1 MLTKDTLLALL
12 DQKGFESQTIEHEAA
27 FTVEQA
33 QSLRGQLAG
42 GHTKN
47 LFLKDK
53 KGQYFMVSAAEDADI
68 DLKTI
73 HKRIGGRGRV
83 SFGQADK
90 MEAYLGVTPGS
101 VTLLA
106 ALNDHDGQVRIILDK
121 TLADEVLI
129 NVHPLIN
136 TATTQMKTADL
147 LALLAE
153 YNHMP
158 EIIDLNAEIDAD
170 A

>member
-106 ALNDHDGQVRIILDK
+106 ALNDHEGQVRIILDK
-121 TLADEVLI
+121 TLADEALI

-158 EIIDLNAEIDAD
+158 EIIDLNAEIDTD

>member
-1 MLTKDTLLALL
+1 MFTKDTVLALL
-12 DQKGFESQTIEHEAA
+12 NEKGFESQTIEHEAA
-27 FTVEQA
+27 FTVDQA

-53 KGQYFMVSAAEDADI
+53 KGQYFMVSALEDADI
-68 DLKTI
+68 NLKTI
-73 HKRIGGRGRV
+73 HTLIGGRGRV

-90 MEAYLGVTPGS
+90 MEAYLGVVPGS

-106 ALNDHDGQVRIILDK
+106 ALNDDTKQVRIIMDK
-121 TLADEVLI
+121 ALADEALI

-136 TATTQMKTADL
+136 TATTQMKTRDL

-158 EIIDLNAEIDAD
+158 EIIDLNADAD

>member
-1 MLTKDTLLALL
+1 MFTKESILELLQ
-12 DQKGFESQTIEHEAA
+12 DKGFETKTLEHEAA
-27 FTVEQA
+27 FTVDQA
-33 QSLRGQLAG
+33 QSLRGQLDG

-53 KGQYFMVSAAEDADI
+53 KSQYFMVSVSEDAEI
-68 DLKTI
+68 DLKTL
-73 HKRIGGRGRV
+73 HTKIGGRGRL
-83 SFGQADK
+83 SFGNAEK
-90 MEAYLGVTPGS
+90 METYLGVLPGS

-106 ALNDHDGQVRIILDK
+106 ALNDREGQVKILLDQS
-121 TLADEVLI
+121 LAAQDQI

-158 EIIDLNAEIDAD
+158 EIIDLSAEPQT
-170 A
+170 

>member
-1 MLTKDTLLALL
+1 MLTKESVLALL
-12 DQKGFESQTIEHEAA
+12 QEKGFVIKTLEHEAA
-27 FTVEQA
+27 FTVDQA
-33 QSLRGQLAG
+33 QSLRGVLEG

-53 KGQYFMVSAAEDADI
+53 KSQYFMVSALEDADI

-73 HKRIGGRGRV
+73 HTKIGGRGRV
-83 SFGQADK
+83 SFGNAEK
-90 MEAYLGVTPGS
+90 MQAYLGVTPGS

-106 ALNDHDGQVRIILDK
+106 ALNDKEGHVKIILDK
-121 TLADEVLI
+121 SLADQALI
-129 NVHPLIN
+129 NVHPMIN

-147 LALLAE
+147 LALLND

-158 EIIDLNAEIDAD
+158 EIIDLSAEPQS
-170 A
+170 

>member
-1 MLTKDTLLALL
+1 MFNKESILALL
-12 DQKGFESQTIEHEAA
+12 DEKGLETKTIEHEAA
-27 FTVEQA
+27 FTVDQA

-53 KGQYFMVSAAEDADI
+53 KSQYFMVSVAEDAEI

-73 HKRIGGRGRV
+73 HSKIGGRGRV
-83 SFGQADK
+83 SFGNAEK
-90 MEAYLGVTPGS
+90 MEAFLGVQPGS

-106 ALNDHDGQVRIILDK
+106 ALNDQEGQVKIILDQS
-121 TLADEVLI
+121 LAQQALI

-153 YNHMP
+153 HDHMP
-158 EIIDLNAEIDAD
+158 EIIDLSAEPQI
-170 A
+170 